1 MQLNLM
7 KKHLQNLENYR
18 FGVFSCFSSV

>member
-18 FGVFSCFSSV
+18 FGVFSCFSSG